1 MQITIQLE
9 DKTPPCVQSQALCG
23 PRASVPSPAAG
34 RNENHD
40 SDRGAQEWGTGKR
53 NMIIKPSVP
62 LHLGVL

>member
-1 MQITIQLE
+1 MQIMVQLE
-9 DKTPPCVQSQALCG
+9 DKTPC
-23 PRASVPSPAAG
+23 VPSPKRSAVLEPQFSVQPAG
-34 RNENHD
+34 WNENHD